1 MNPYLSHLNVGMV
14 TLSGIDRFGGC
25 PDVMRN
31 AGESRSGILM
41 QKDGRIRESNT
52 DGNGGQHCQQPMLC
66 YNHAMTVEGSANEV
80 IFGETWRGS
89 RATKRV
95 KQVPDHVEFVDE
107 WLDFIG
113 VFQPVFAS

>member
-1 MNPYLSHLNVGMV
+1 
-14 TLSGIDRFGGC
+14 
-25 PDVMRN
+25 
-31 AGESRSGILM
+31 
-41 QKDGRIRESNT
+41 
-52 DGNGGQHCQQPMLC
+52 
-66 YNHAMTVEGSANEV
+66 MTVEGSANEV